1 LTTPQQPNPKVQP
14 PTKLLQAKTDKKKT
28 PPTQG
33 EQSFKKV
40 PNQSKGKGNSK
51 PKAVTMDQQIVG
63 VNKQIAIR
71 AKQADRSNSPTMK
84 APFDEVTK
92 PTKTAEGSSRLQ
104 MVRVTS

>member
-1 LTTPQQPNPKVQP
+1 VQP